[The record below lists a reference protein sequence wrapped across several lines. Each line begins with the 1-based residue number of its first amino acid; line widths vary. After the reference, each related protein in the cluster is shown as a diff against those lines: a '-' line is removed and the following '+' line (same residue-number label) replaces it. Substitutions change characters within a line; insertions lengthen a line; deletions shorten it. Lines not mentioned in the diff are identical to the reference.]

1 MKRFA
6 VLILAVLI
14 LLPSCSETVP
24 QETEPTAA
32 PGKPRQTVQETAPLT
47 EMEKRAAVTDTLPE
61 KDFGG
66 AAFRVSTKQGTLYE
80 IDADEMTGDLL
91 NDALY
96 ERNLRIEERFNVEIV
111 PIITEAGDGMTQ
123 VNNVRQSIIAADD
136 AFELAAT
143 YVYTTGS
150 IITDGYYRNWL
161 NMPYNDFT
169 KPWWIHGINDNF
181 RVGDAVY
188 AVVGDMCL
196 STLKLTYGLFYNRTR
211 GEDYGLNVSLY
222 DTVLSGNWYL
232 DDFLSAV
239 SDVYEDTNG
248 DTVRDAE
255 DFYGFTGECATNLD
269 IYSFAFDIPIMRR
282 DAEGKPELVFNTEK
296 TVSAAEKISRLY
308 WEMNGSFI
316 PENDSGKPVVMFKD
330 GHALFTTTWL
340 GNAFAS
346 YREMENDYS
355 ILPYPKWDEN
365 QEKYMTGAMDNYSVL
380 GMPITV
386 TDPEI
391 GRAHV

>member
-24 QETEPTAA
+24 QETEPAAA
-32 PGKPRQTVQETAPLT
+32 PGEPQQTVQETTPLT
-47 EMEKRAAVTDTLPE
+47 ELEKRTAVTDTLPE

-150 IITDGYYRNWL
+150 IITDGFYRNWL

-169 KPWWIHGINDNF
+169 KPWWIHGINDN
-181 RVGDAVY
+181 
-188 AVVGDMCL
+188 
-196 STLKLTYGLFYNRTR
+196 S
-211 GEDYGLNVSLY
+211 
-222 DTVLSGNWYL
+222 
-232 DDFLSAV
+232 
-239 SDVYEDTNG
+239 
-248 DTVRDAE
+248 
-255 DFYGFTGECATNLD
+255 
-269 IYSFAFDIPIMRR
+269 
-282 DAEGKPELVFNTEK
+282 
-296 TVSAAEKISRLY
+296 
-308 WEMNGSFI
+308 
-316 PENDSGKPVVMFKD
+316 
-330 GHALFTTTWL
+330 
-340 GNAFAS
+340 
-346 YREMENDYS
+346 
-355 ILPYPKWDEN
+355 
-365 QEKYMTGAMDNYSVL
+365 
-380 GMPITV
+380 
-386 TDPEI
+386 
-391 GRAHV
+391 